1 MTQLQAN
8 FATNGLVRPRQD
20 RLFAGVCSGIGRR
33 FGVDAWLVRVLFV
46 LACIVLP
53 GSQLVVYPILWVLM
67 PEEPRRGGPP
77 DRDRRA
83 GAGIPRLPQAVT
95 QLG

>member
-1 MTQLQAN
+1 MNQLQTT

-20 RLFAGVCSGIGRR
+20 RLLAGVCSGIGRR

-53 GSQLVVYPILWVLM
+53 GSQLIVYPILWVLM
-67 PEEPRRGGPP
+67 PAGAPGGGPA
-77 DRDRRA
+77 DGDRRA
-83 GAGIPRLPQAVT
+83 GAGIPCRPATLT
-95 QLG
+95 QVR